1 MAKEACASIHH
12 KISLPSQRDEFT
24 AVHKKSPED
33 NVPALPY
40 QPEPTASC
48 HVVLRRPHLSSWHYP
63 QVLAPQV
70 YWLDQLAVVRRI
82 ITEEERVEIEAAAAM
97 AASLITS
104 SALVAPARA
113 QGLPSLGRRAS
124 SFAVVC
130 GTGKKIKTDKP
141 FGIGGGLTVDHDA
154 SGRKVKVSLFVL
166 SFLLAFFLSF

>member
-1 MAKEACASIHH
+1 
-12 KISLPSQRDEFT
+12 
-24 AVHKKSPED
+24 
-33 NVPALPY
+33 
-40 QPEPTASC
+40 
-48 HVVLRRPHLSSWHYP
+48 
-63 QVLAPQV
+63 LAQ
-70 YWLDQLAVVRRI
+70 AVVRRI
-82 ITEEERVEIEAAAAM
+82 ITEEDRVKTEAAAAAM
-97 AASLITS
+97 AASMISS
-104 SALVAPARA
+104 SALAAPARA